1 MFIVDCCSIAQ
12 SAPTATA
19 DDPHQYNADMLLAL
33 AHIPINRNNI
43 IIIIIINSGNK
54 SNTFKP
60 KKCHDRGTKRY
71 ELHKQAKATLG
82 SGNLKA
88 AVALPESEDMNEWL
102 AVNSMC
108 ALFSVGCCMCYP
120 SYV

>member
-1 MFIVDCCSIAQ
+1 MTLIDRCLPSMVRAS
-12 SAPTATA
+12 
-19 DDPHQYNADMLLAL
+19 
-33 AHIPINRNNI
+33 
-43 IIIIIINSGNK
+43 SGNK

-88 AVALPESEDMNEWL
+88 AVQLPESEDINEWL
-102 AVNSMC
+102 AVNSTPRPP
-108 ALFSVGCCMCYP
+108 G
-120 SYV
+120 SYASLGDKH